1 MGPKRKPPGAGRDGP
16 SKKQRVKDSPLPALT
31 EEEADKTEV
40 PWALP
45 TQGVGNN
52 DIDQTEAV
60 KRYAPALYERPWAA
74 IRTTQRPFK
83 FPALRTPLYKAK
95 GNDLDGTDPHK
106 SSAALRD
113 LFNAIKHATEQ
124 LSEDDALIYT
134 RRAFDHAFANASDS
148 SAVVASRS
156 TAHPILALNRDYRVE
171 V

>member
-1 MGPKRKPPGAGRDGP
+1 MDDHGPRYGPLSDLSSSQHCARLCTKRKD
-16 SKKQRVKDSPLPALT
+16 
-31 EEEADKTEV
+31 
-40 PWALP
+40 
-45 TQGVGNN
+45 
-52 DIDQTEAV
+52 
-60 KRYAPALYERPWAA
+60 
-74 IRTTQRPFK
+74 
-83 FPALRTPLYKAK
+83 
-95 GNDLDGTDPHK
+95 DLDGTDPHK